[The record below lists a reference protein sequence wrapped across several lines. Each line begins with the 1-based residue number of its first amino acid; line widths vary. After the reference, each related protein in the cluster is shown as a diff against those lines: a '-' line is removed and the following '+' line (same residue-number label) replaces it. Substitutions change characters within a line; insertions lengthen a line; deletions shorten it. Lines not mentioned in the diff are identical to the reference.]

1 VTEAIPPAVADRR
14 IVSAEDEARANF
26 YALLSRLY
34 ADAPDAALL
43 RALAGAEALTVAA
56 ERDGAVEFAR
66 AWDRLRAASRVT
78 EPEAAASEYQEL
90 FVGVGKSEVSLHAS
104 AYVSRGAGSAL
115 ADLRAALA
123 ELGLGRLDGVNVF
136 EDHLSAVLETM
147 RVLIAGASGVEPAT
161 LAQQRSFFA
170 DHVARWV
177 SACCDAIRASP
188 IANYYLRVAEF
199 TQVFMAVERDSFAID

>member
-1 VTEAIPPAVADRR
+1 MTEAIPPAVADHR

-56 ERDGAVEFAR
+56 EQESAAEFAQ

-104 AYVSRGAGSAL
+104 AYLSRGGGSAL

-136 EDHLSAVLETM
+136 EDHLSVVLETM
-147 RVLIAGASGVEPAT
+147 RLLIAGASGVEPAM

-177 SACCDAIRASP
+177 STCCDAIRVSP

>member
-1 VTEAIPPAVADRR
+1 MTESIPPAVADHR

-56 ERDGAVEFAR
+56 EQESAAELAQ
-66 AWDRLRAASRVT
+66 AWDRLRAASRVM

-104 AYVSRGAGSAL
+104 AYLSRGGGSAL

-147 RVLIAGASGVEPAT
+147 RILIAGASGVEPAT
-161 LAQQRSFFA
+161 LAHQRSFFA

-177 SACCDAIRASP
+177 SACCDAIRVSP